1 MVYWCAVNGVDE
13 YSIYSC
19 VGFQDFLEVR
29 DSTCKYNSFDVATV
43 YQLIPFTDYKSV
55 IASALYGT
63 LAQALTSGLSSTI
76 PKPLDANLLYSVG

>member
-19 VGFQDFLEVR
+19 VGFQDFLEAR
-29 DSTCKYNSFDVATV
+29 DSTCKYNSFDFAIV

-63 LAQALTSGLSSTI
+63 LAQALTSGLSLTI